1 MDLRVDTGR
10 RKLVPVWC
18 RCCSVDV
25 WDEAHAAHAARLA
38 GGAGSGHTQGE
49 MTVRV
54 DLSDSAIKALQAE
67 TEDDAVAELRLAAAV
82 KLYELERLSPGAA
95 AAG

>member
-1 MDLRVDTGR
+1 
-10 RKLVPVWC
+10 
-18 RCCSVDV
+18 
-25 WDEAHAAHAARLA
+25 
-38 GGAGSGHTQGE
+38 

-67 TEDDAVAELRLAAAV
+67 TEDVAVAELRLAAAV

>member
-1 MDLRVDTGR
+1 
-10 RKLVPVWC
+10 
-18 RCCSVDV
+18 
-25 WDEAHAAHAARLA
+25 
-38 GGAGSGHTQGE
+38 

-95 AAG
+95 ADLAGLDKFEFLKRVGDYGVPVFRQPPEELDAELETLRSLRG